1 MSENKTPKPGSP
13 DYPVDQPQD
22 LTQPK
27 FRSDGQKEDTSDLP
41 PVENLNDQQTETKAN
56 PANDTSRPRTDLGN
70 DRDED
75 EEDKERI
82 IRR

>member
-1 MSENKTPKPGSP
+1 MNEKKTPKPGSP
-13 DYPVDQPQD
+13 DYPINHPQD

-41 PVENLNDQQTETKAN
+41 PVENLNDQETETEAN
-56 PANDTSRPRTDLGN
+56 ATHDTSRPRTNLGN
-70 DRDED
+70 KRDED